1 MNLMDDRS
9 NPGETDR
16 RTLLE
21 AIDKLDRNGDSVFT
35 ANELFGARLGA
46 VVSGAEDRE
55 RSRAAG
61 RPQALPKIS
70 PRDRTDSNRGRDNRG
85 DRIDTRTGDE

>member
-46 VVSGAEDRE
+46 VVS
-55 RSRAAG
+55 
-61 RPQALPKIS
+61 PKIS

-85 DRIDTRTGDE
+85 DRIEYYFFT